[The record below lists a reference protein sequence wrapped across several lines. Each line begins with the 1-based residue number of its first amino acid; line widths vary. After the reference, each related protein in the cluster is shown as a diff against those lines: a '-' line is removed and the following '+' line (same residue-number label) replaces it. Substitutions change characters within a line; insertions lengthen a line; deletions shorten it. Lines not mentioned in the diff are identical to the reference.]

1 MLDCELGRNVRR
13 EGRVVLSKYRDI
25 THSLFIHAADGGAS
39 GFLLVARRDDAGALN
54 HQDHRSFW
62 RARTVQD
69 AFRDDECLAR

>member
-1 MLDCELGRNVRR
+1 MSDSNPGRNVWR
-13 EGRVVLSKYRDI
+13 EGRVILSKYRDI
-25 THSLFIHAADGGAS
+25 AHSLFIHAEDGGAS
-39 GFLLVARRDDAGALN
+39 SFLLVARRDNAGALD